1 MSFVKYTHTPA
12 HAHTHTHTQDHTSS
26 STQMDIWVNSSH
38 SPKHLSANLPTV
50 FCLPFP
56 DQILCEP
63 TFVFIC
69 PCGCVCANNLTT
81 TDKVAVILSSW
92 ANLPKTPHKPQV
104 SEPACVSPSPASFSC
119 QFAALS
125 CLISLSTLPPH
136 THTVPPLFLIDS
148 VSSFWPWSSFS
159 VPLHAYVFK
168 STSYF
173 DHARYPV
180 GCAISRCV
188 VWTTLAKFAILLPHI
203 LPTKHTF

>member
-12 HAHTHTHTQDHTSS
+12 HMHSYTHTQDHTSS

-50 FCLPFP
+50 FRLPFP
-56 DQILCEP
+56 GQILCEP

-69 PCGCVCANNLTT
+69 RGGCVCANSLTT

-92 ANLPKTPHKPQV
+92 ANLPETPHKPQV
-104 SEPACVSPSPASFSC
+104 SQPACVSPSTASFSC

-125 CLISLSTLPPH
+125 WSLPTA
-136 THTVPPLFLIDS
+136 PPLFLIDS
-148 VSSFWPWSSFS
+148 VSSFWPGSSFS
-159 VPLHAYVFK
+159 VPLHACVFK

-173 DHARYPV
+173 DLSWYPV
-180 GCAISRCV
+180 GCTISHCV
-188 VWTTLAKFAILLPHI
+188 VWTTLAEFVILLPHI